1 MGVRTPDKLR
11 DLLLEP
17 EEAAAMDAPGKTDA
31 AVLVP
36 LFERDGDITA
46 VFTERRHDLR
56 RHAGEISFPGGR
68 QDRPDED
75 LRETALREA
84 DEEIGLARERVE
96 MIGALPPVG
105 TFVTGYRVFPFVG
118 WIKEG
123 KEWMPQETEVEQVL
137 ELSLPDLVRGYESK
151 RLIRKGVPIK
161 TPTYTVDGH
170 FVWGATG
177 RMVETLLDMLAPVIG
192 HGAKDPPGDPA

>member
-1 MGVRTPDKLR
+1 
-11 DLLLEP
+11 
-17 EEAAAMDAPGKTDA
+17 MDAPGKTDA

-36 LFERDGDITA
+36 LFERAGEITA

-68 QDRPDED
+68 QDLPDED

-84 DEEIGLARERVE
+84 EEEIGLGRGRVE
-96 MIGALPPVG
+96 LLGALPPVG

-118 WIKEG
+118 WIQDG
-123 KEWMPQETEVEQVL
+123 NEWMPQETEVEQVL

-170 FVWGATG
+170 LVWGATG
-177 RMVETLLDMLAPVIG
+177 RMVESLLDMVAPVIG
-192 HGAKDPPGDPA
+192 HAAKDPPGERT

>member
-1 MGVRTPDKLR
+1 VSTPDRLR

-17 EEAAAMDAPGKTDA
+17 EEAASMDAPGSTDA

-36 LFERDGDITA
+36 LFERAGDLTA

-68 QDRPDED
+68 ADGSDRN
-75 LRETALREA
+75 LSETALREA
-84 DEEIGLARERVE
+84 EEEIGLARDRVDV
-96 MIGALPPVG
+96 IGALPPVG

-118 WIKEG
+118 WIQDG
-123 KEWMPQETEVEQVL
+123 NEWTPQETEVEQVL

-151 RLIRKGVPIK
+151 RLIWKGVPVK

-170 FVWGATG
+170 LVWGATG
-177 RMVETLLDMLAPVIG
+177 RMVERLLDLLAPVIG
-192 HGAKDPPGDPA
+192 HAA